1 MRFKRNGEVA
11 TADTSL
17 ANNEIRWNSF
27 AGVIFIIA
35 LFFLAQLLGGLV
47 FALYFGFTGASET
60 EIKLIYINYLVYV
73 QFGYVLLTEIIVI
86 IGLYLFLKYYKSTF
100 RTIGLKR
107 PRLKDIG
114 YGLLAVLP
122 YYAVFVL
129 VTVASSALFPG
140 LDTDQKQEI
149 GFDNVQGL
157 WPLAATF
164 LVLVLLQPLIEEIMV
179 RGFLYS
185 SLKKAFPIV
194 LAALIT
200 SLLFGAAHLAGGG
213 SGGPLYIA
221 AIDTFVLSLFLIYLR
236 ERTGS
241 LWASVT
247 LHSIK
252 NGIAFLA
259 LFIFKVG

>member
-1 MRFKRNGEVA
+1 MRFSGDGTIVPAKL
-11 TADTSL
+11 DPKD
-17 ANNEIRWNSF
+17 NEIRWSSF
-27 AGVIFIIA
+27 GGVVFVIA
-35 LFFLAQLLGGLV
+35 LFLAAQVIGGLIL
-47 FALYFGFTGASET
+47 ALYFGLTGASES
-60 EIKLIYINYLVYV
+60 EITRLYGDSVYV

>member
-1 MRFKRNGEVA
+1 MNSPINDKVSPAVGLPTTEEVK
-11 TADTSL
+11 
-17 ANNEIRWNSF
+17 WNSF
-27 AGVIFIIA
+27 GGVIFIIG
-35 LFFLAQLLGGLV
+35 LFLAAQIIGGLIL
-47 FALYFGFTGASET
+47 ASYFDITGAT
-60 EIKLIYINYLVYV
+60 EAEINRLYADSVYI
-73 QFGYVLLTEIIVI
+73 QFGYVLLTEIVI
-86 IGLYLFLKYYKSTF
+86 ISGLYFFLKAYQANF
-100 RTIGLKR
+100 ATIGLKR
-107 PRLKDIG
+107 PRLRDFG
-114 YGLLAVLP
+114 YGVLAVIP
-122 YYAVFVL
+122 YYTIFFLIA
-129 VTVASSALFPG
+129 TASAALFSG
-140 LDTDQKQEI
+140 LDIDQKQEI

-164 LVLVLLQPLIEEIMV
+164 LVLVILQPIIEEIMV

-185 SLKKAFPIV
+185 TFKKAFPII
-194 LAALIT
+194 LAAIMT

-236 ERTGS
+236 EKTGS
-241 LWASVT
+241 LWSSIT

>member
-1 MRFKRNGEVA
+1 MRFKRNGTIVPA
-11 TADTSL
+11 KLDPKD
-17 ANNEIRWNSF
+17 NEIRWSSF
-27 AGVIFIIA
+27 GGVVFVIA
-35 LFFLAQLLGGLV
+35 LFLAAQVIGGLIL
-47 FALYFGFTGASET
+47 ALYFGLTGASES
-60 EIKLIYINYLVYV
+60 EITRLYGDSVYV

-107 PRLKDIG
+107 PRLKDVG
-114 YGLLAVLP
+114 YGLLAVVP
-122 YYAVFVL
+122 YYAVFIL
-129 VTVASSALFPG
+129 VTIASGALFPG
-140 LDTDQKQEI
+140 LDTNQKQEI